1 VTDRKGGPPQ
11 FHERLYLP
19 WWHWLLPLL
28 AAGLLA
34 AEVNM
39 GYPGVRAWLPY
50 VITIPLTALIL
61 WRFGSATVTVRDG
74 EVWVGEAH
82 LPLQFVGETQIVPAT
97 MKRGVLGPA
106 FDPAAFALHRSW
118 VGPMVWI
125 QLTDENDP
133 TPYWLLSTRRPED
146 LVAALHSGRVDT
158 RDAVAGSPA
167 PAEPTTPGQASV
179 SEQTPDTRPSAGGTA
194 SADRDDA
201 RTD

>member
-1 VTDRKGGPPQ
+1 VTDSASTAATGADTPVTDSGSGPPQ

-50 VITIPLTALIL
+50 VITVPLTALIL

-74 EVWVGEAH
+74 ELWVGEAH
-82 LPLQFVGETQIVPAT
+82 LPLRFVGETQIVPAS

-125 QLTDENDP
+125 ELTDENDP
-133 TPYWLLSTRRPED
+133 TPYWLLSTRHPER
-146 LVAALHSGRVDT
+146 LEAALHSGAT
-158 RDAVAGSPA
+158 TAAGPTGSA
-167 PAEPTTPGQASV
+167 PTV
-179 SEQTPDTRPSAGGTA
+179 SEQTPEQQPETA
-194 SADRDDA
+194 DPAPE

>member
-1 VTDRKGGPPQ
+1 MTDPKGEPPV

-74 EVWVGEAH
+74 ELWVGEAH
-82 LPLQFVGETQIVPAT
+82 LPLRFAGETQIVPAN

-133 TPYWLLSTRRPED
+133 TPYWLLSTRRPEE
-146 LVAALHSGRVDT
+146 LVAALHSGASTTVEAPKADEN
-158 RDAVAGSPA
+158 VA
-167 PAEPTTPGQASV
+167 EKTLD
-179 SEQTPDTRPSAGGTA
+179 ERPDGGT
-194 SADRDDA
+194 SGSDEKS
-201 RTD
+201 